1 METKRTPGLVLSRC
15 VLLQFPE
22 ALVDK
27 IDPNANIAH
36 YLGNRPRPN

>member
-1 METKRTPGLVLSRC
+1 MKTKRTLALVLSRC

-22 ALVDK
+22 APVDK

-36 YLGNRPRPN
+36 YLGIRPRPN